1 MQVTTGHN
9 FLWLFFLSPFRP
21 SSSSVQ
27 VLQRSGHCPVTGL
40 AWSPDGRTLLSSSPV
55 DTSMLAWCVAAE
67 TCTPLWRFGGGGV
80 ALLSWAPDGS
90 KVFAATPSNMFR
102 YSGEVHFE
110 NSYSWLSATVWDL
123 TLISYKFRAWSNTYM
138 YYNSLFCVFRVWE
151 TKNWSCEKWNSSTG
165 FCKVCM
171 NDSSIPI
178 YFCVFS

>member
-1 MQVTTGHN
+1 MINLIPRSKKICRLGRSLKICGTIDWQLQCRLQQVTI
-9 FLWLFFLSPFRP
+9 FYDFFLSPFRP

-110 NSYSWLSATVWDL
+110 SSYSWLSATV
-123 TLISYKFRAWSNTYM
+123 
-138 YYNSLFCVFRVWE
+138 
-151 TKNWSCEKWNSSTG
+151 
-165 FCKVCM
+165 
-171 NDSSIPI
+171 
-178 YFCVFS
+178 